1 MTSTPNKLKANPS
14 LLKTLFTRQNIGQF
28 GMVFF
33 VLALLLVFSL
43 LRPDFFNVF
52 FNGANL
58 NNIGRQT
65 TLLLIT
71 AFAMTFVILS
81 GEIDISIGALASLAG
96 MVIVL
101 QMNAGTPFP
110 LAILAG
116 LLTGAFIGFVNGF
129 LTVKGKIPSF
139 IVTLSSLSVVNGLA
153 LVLSSGSTIRFSEN
167 TYRDLFARGAITLPG
182 DIIVPAPVIIA
193 VLLFIVLNFLL
204 KRTRF
209 GSNVYAVGGNTTSA
223 RLAGIPVDRVKILV
237 FVLAGVL
244 VSFAAVVYTARLG
257 NGQPSGMIGYE
268 LDAIAAVVIGGTSF
282 SGGRGSLWRTVL
294 GALLIGVLDNAV
306 SLMGL
311 DFNLKLAV
319 KGGTIILA
327 VLVDYYSRGG
337 SKS

>member
-1 MTSTPNKLKANPS
+1 MTAKRLTVPS
-14 LLKTLFTRQNIGQF
+14 KSWTAALFNRSNVGQF

-43 LRPDFFNVF
+43 LKPDFFSIF

-65 TLLLIT
+65 TLLMIT

-81 GEIDISIGALASLAG
+81 GEIDISIGAIASLAG

-101 QMNAGTPFP
+101 QMNDEVAFP
-110 LAILAG
+110 LAIVSG
-116 LLTGAFIGFVNGF
+116 LTVGAVIGLVNGF
-129 LTVKGKIPSF
+129 LTVKGKLPAF
-139 IVTLSSLSVVNGLA
+139 IVTLSTLSIVKGIALA
-153 LVLSSGSTIRFSEN
+153 LSNGSTVRFSEN
-167 TYRDLFARGAITLPG
+167 TYRDVFARGSLVLPA
-182 DIIVPAPVIIA
+182 DVQIPMPIIIVV
-193 VLLFIVLNFLL
+193 VLFILLNFLL
-204 KRTRF
+204 TRTRF
-209 GSNVYAVGGNTTSA
+209 GSNIYAVGGNAQSA

-237 FVLAGVL
+237 FVLSGIL

-257 NGQPSGMIGYE
+257 NGQPEGMVGYE

-327 VLVDYYSRGG
+327 VLVDYYSRGRN
-337 SKS
+337 KS